1 MLKRSLGCH
10 GCHVRVWGKQK
21 RKSSAHSPRVQKFS
35 GPFWARQAYNYSK
48 EDPKNKSEN
57 NPAQNILSE
66 TQIWRPVA
74 MRQDLT
80 STTATTTITTT
91 TTELQQ
97 PVTQELESHLKPGLS
112 QNTMKI
118 GDRGIKLPPK
128 GFSNMAN
135 YFFFHIIRVK
145 HLHTNISS

>member
-1 MLKRSLGCH
+1 MSGFGANKRENQAPTLRRVNSLVLAGPAKPTIQRKTPKTNRKIIQLKTH
-10 GCHVRVWGKQK
+10 
-21 RKSSAHSPRVQKFS
+21 
-35 GPFWARQAYNYSK
+35 
-48 EDPKNKSEN
+48 
-57 NPAQNILSE
+57 SE
-66 TQIWRPVA
+66 TQICRPVA

-97 PVTQELESHLKPGLS
+97 PVTQELESDLKPGLS

-135 YFFFHIIRVK
+135 
-145 HLHTNISS
+145 